1 MKISHFKSLLI
12 TFVFIAIQFT
22 TLTGKSLD
30 FELKK
35 NFMKEFT
42 SDRSTV
48 LELSNR
54 YGKIDIKTWDKSS
67 VKIDVTVIIKASS
80 KSKAEDKMEQIS
92 INLAKNGSNI
102 VGVTEIGNKEKSWWS
117 GWTDFGNNTKM
128 EINYEVFM
136 PADMTSIIENKY
148 GNVYLPDLKGKTSIN
163 LKYGNL
169 QARDISNDLLMDISY
184 GKATVGIVKNL
195 SGTLSYSDYRGT
207 AAGVVIL
214 TTKYSKVN
222 LDNVSTLTASSKYDG
237 YKLGSAGTVTL
248 TGSYDDVQIQSVNTA
263 TLTTKYTGID
273 IASLSNTLTAE
284 IGYGS
289 LKIENLK
296 TTLKNITVN
305 SSYAPIKIYGTV
317 PAKVD
322 ISGKYFDADLGSDFI
337 SKSNVK
343 DGSSKTIKGFKISE
357 KASAEIKI
365 KTSYGD
371 VTIR

>member
-12 TFVFIAIQFT
+12 TFVFIAIHFT

-42 SDRSTV
+42 SDKSTV

-54 YGKIDIKTWDKSS
+54 YGKIDIKTWEKSS

-136 PADMTSIIENKY
+136 PSDMTSIIENKY
-148 GNVYLPDLKGKTSIN
+148 GNVYLPELKGKTSIN

>member
-136 PADMTSIIENKY
+136 PSDMTSIIENKY
-148 GNVYLPDLKGKTSIN
+148 GNVYLPELKGKTSIN

>member
-12 TFVFIAIQFT
+12 TFVFIAIHFT

-42 SDRSTV
+42 SDKSTV

-54 YGKIDIKTWDKSS
+54 YGKIDIKTWEKSS

-136 PADMTSIIENKY
+136 PSDMTSIIENKY
-148 GNVYLPDLKGKTSIN
+148 GNVYLPELKGKTSIN

-184 GKATVGIVKNL
+184 GKRPWV
-195 SGTLSYSDYRGT
+195 
-207 AAGVVIL
+207 
-214 TTKYSKVN
+214 
-222 LDNVSTLTASSKYDG
+222 
-237 YKLGSAGTVTL
+237 
-248 TGSYDDVQIQSVNTA
+248 
-263 TLTTKYTGID
+263 
-273 IASLSNTLTAE
+273 
-284 IGYGS
+284 
-289 LKIENLK
+289 
-296 TTLKNITVN
+296 
-305 SSYAPIKIYGTV
+305 
-317 PAKVD
+317 
-322 ISGKYFDADLGSDFI
+322 
-337 SKSNVK
+337 
-343 DGSSKTIKGFKISE
+343 
-357 KASAEIKI
+357 
-365 KTSYGD
+365 
-371 VTIR
+371 

>member
-136 PADMTSIIENKY
+136 PSDMTSIIENKY
-148 GNVYLPDLKGKTSIN
+148 GNVYLPELKGKTSIN

-214 TTKYSKVN
+214 TTKYSKVH

-273 IASLSNTLTAE
+273 IASLSNTLSAE

-371 VTIR
+371 VIIR

>member
-1 MKISHFKSLLI
+1 M
-12 TFVFIAIQFT
+12 
-22 TLTGKSLD
+22 
-30 FELKK
+30 E
-35 NFMKEFT
+35 
-42 SDRSTV
+42 SDRGYSKKSERNII
-48 LELSNR
+48 LFRLQR
-54 YGKIDIKTWDKSS
+54 YCC
-67 VKIDVTVIIKASS
+67 
-80 KSKAEDKMEQIS
+80 
-92 INLAKNGSNI
+92 
-102 VGVTEIGNKEKSWWS
+102 
-117 GWTDFGNNTKM
+117 
-128 EINYEVFM
+128 
-136 PADMTSIIENKY
+136 
-148 GNVYLPDLKGKTSIN
+148 
-163 LKYGNL
+163 
-169 QARDISNDLLMDISY
+169 
-184 GKATVGIVKNL
+184 
-195 SGTLSYSDYRGT
+195 
-207 AAGVVIL
+207 GVVIL